1 MKLPCLPELNHTYWC
16 DHVPNM
22 RKNASYRVS
31 STGKPIPKHS
41 SHTSISLSLNRS
53 MFTEPSRTSPMS
65 LYDYQ
70 SRLRTPLISS
80 PETRSLKMRQETVTS
95 TLTLDDEPVYRCYLL
110 GQLQGSYLIETLV
123 GPDQVSV
130 IVPSVHEGWEQYAI
144 VRRICSSGLAIKDQ
158 FIYQQPTQFI
168 LCSLNGK
175 VKAILKK
182 GSKTKHSVRWKD
194 VDDGS
199 LRVWWRKE
207 NVTLNFVRFNSL
219 ASSRRNSAC
228 SSGSSTDGSSHVDMP
243 GFGASTLP
251 FGFKPEFLQNH
262 CSQIVPIIKET
273 PSNVSLASSD
283 GFQRN
288 MRHLNGN
295 SISTR
300 DDEEQA
306 MFELIKAHCM
316 GNNNLRKKMV
326 HWAMKHRSVP
336 WVSPRDISNISKGRL
351 WITAHA
357 ADSIEREEIVET
369 LQESLND
376 IKGAYKQVKT
386 GLYKQPEPQGND
398 SGVQHRLRKEPH
410 GDPYGYWKIEAYDLD
425 SGKWKLCAKELP
437 DGRWVDLRNSELIR
451 VLIVPMNIILHKM
464 GEEFVNG
471 NQYVS
476 KSIEFLFT
484 SCNQKRLNSKLN
496 RKNLR
501 HNINNLKVRLR
512 RQHALTFA
520 VKVASTA
527 DAIAQELEAVE

>member
-1 MKLPCLPELNHTYWC
+1 MKSPNLPELNHTYWY
-16 DHVPNM
+16 DHVPNVGM
-22 RKNASYRVS
+22 NQESPSV
-31 STGKPIPKHS
+31 KPIPKHK
-41 SHTSISLSLNRS
+41 SHTSISLPSIFS
-53 MFTEPSRTSPMS
+53 EPNTPSPMS

-70 SRLRTPLISS
+70 SQLRTPHNSS
-80 PETRSLKMRQETVTS
+80 PETRSLKMRRETITS
-95 TLTLDDEPVYRCYLL
+95 TATLDDEPAYSCYLL
-110 GQLQGSYLIETLV
+110 GQLQGTYWIETLA
-123 GPDQVSV
+123 GPNQVRV
-130 IVPSVHEGWEQYAI
+130 FVPSIREGWEQYAI
-144 VRRICSSGLAIKDQ
+144 VRRICSSGFALHDQ
-158 FIYQQPTQFI
+158 FIYQHPTQFI
-168 LCSLNGK
+168 LCSWNGK
-175 VKAILKK
+175 VKAVLMK
-182 GSKTKHSVRWKD
+182 GSNTKHSVRWKD

-199 LRVWWRKE
+199 LSVWWRKE
-207 NVTLNFVRFNSL
+207 NVRSSFFRFDSQ
-219 ASSRRNSAC
+219 ASSGRNSVC
-228 SSGSSTDGSSHVDMP
+228 SAGSTTDVSTFVDMSGWGARPFEMQPELLQQSHCSHIGSS
-243 GFGASTLP
+243 L
-251 FGFKPEFLQNH
+251 
-262 CSQIVPIIKET
+262 KET
-273 PSNVSLASSD
+273 PLNVKLTSND

-288 MRHLNGN
+288 FRHLHDN
-295 SISTR
+295 SISASG
-300 DDEEQA
+300 DHEEQA

-326 HWAMKHRSVP
+326 HWATKQSSGTR
-336 WVSPRDISNISKGRL
+336 VSPRDISNISKGRL

-357 ADSIEREEIVET
+357 ADSTEGEEIQVT

-410 GDPYGYWKIEAYDLD
+410 GDPFGYWKIEAYDLD

-437 DGRWVDLRNSELIR
+437 DGRWVDLRNSRLIR
-451 VLIVPMNIILHKM
+451 VLIVPMTIILHKM

-471 NQYVS
+471 NQYVA
-476 KSIEFLFT
+476 KSVEFLFT

-520 VKVASTA
+520 VQVASIA